1 MSHAAYPLHWPAGR
15 PRTAV
20 SSRQYGRFNK
30 KQHNGRW
37 NEAKSL
43 TVADALARLQ
53 DELDRIGARYPVVSS
68 NLETRLDGLP
78 RSGQREP
85 DDPGVALYFDLK
97 GEPHCL
103 PCDTYTRVAD
113 NIAAI
118 AKHIEATRAIER
130 YGVASI
136 REMFAGFAA
145 LPAPGQAES
154 ALWWKVLR
162 VEQTA
167 TEAEIQA
174 AYRKRAA
181 EVHPDRPG
189 GSAAAMAEVN
199 AARDE
204 ALRVARSR

>member
-1 MSHAAYPLHWPAGR
+1 MSVSAHPLHWPAGR
-15 PRTAV
+15 PRTA
-20 SSRQYGRFNK
+20 SAARQHGRFNK

-37 NEAKSL
+37 NETKNL
-43 TVADALARLQ
+43 TVADALSRLQ
-53 DELDRIGARYPVVSS
+53 GELDRIGARYPVVSS

-103 PCDTYTRVAD
+103 PCDTYNRAAD

-118 AKHIEATRAIER
+118 AKHVEATRAIER

-136 REMFAGFAA
+136 REMFAGFTA
-145 LPAPGQAES
+145 LPAPGQAQS

-162 VEQTA
+162 VEPMA

-199 AARDE
+199 QARDA
-204 ALRVARSR
+204 ALKERRS

>member
-20 SSRQYGRFNK
+20 AARQYGRFNK

-37 NEAKSL
+37 TESKSL

-53 DELDRIGARYPVVSS
+53 DEIDRIGARYPVVSS

-174 AYRKRAA
+174 AYRRRAA

-199 AARDE
+199 SARDE